1 MVKALRHLRT
11 FRINVGEI
19 QKIGFRFVCCIND
32 SLVGGDTN
40 SGSLKLTNKY
50 ESESAQ
56 KGYQN
61 ARCPTL
67 KTNMLFI
74 NEKLTKSFVRKFLGA
89 KISGY
94 FQNIGNIDKIDDLF
108 INLRT
113 SINI

>member
-67 KTNMLFI
+67 KTNMLTI
-74 NEKLTKSFVRKFLGA
+74 NEKLTKNILAKFLGA
-89 KISGY
+89 KISWD
-94 FQNIGNIDKIDDLF
+94 FKNIGNIDKINNSV
-108 INLRT
+108 IKLRT